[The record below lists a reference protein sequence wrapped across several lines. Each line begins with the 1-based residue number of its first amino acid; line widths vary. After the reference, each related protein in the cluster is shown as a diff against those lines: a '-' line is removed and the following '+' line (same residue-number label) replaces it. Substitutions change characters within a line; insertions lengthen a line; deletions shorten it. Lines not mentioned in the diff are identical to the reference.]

1 MLDVCF
7 EPLFELFNGIYVRNK
22 LNTEYRDVKRMNKLK
37 MNIRTGL
44 DILIFHAKEGLES
57 WIFACK
63 HKIVYFT
70 TQ

>member
-1 MLDVCF
+1 
-7 EPLFELFNGIYVRNK
+7 
-22 LNTEYRDVKRMNKLK
+22 MNKLK

-57 WIFACK
+57 WILACK
-63 HKIVYFT
+63 HKMVYFI